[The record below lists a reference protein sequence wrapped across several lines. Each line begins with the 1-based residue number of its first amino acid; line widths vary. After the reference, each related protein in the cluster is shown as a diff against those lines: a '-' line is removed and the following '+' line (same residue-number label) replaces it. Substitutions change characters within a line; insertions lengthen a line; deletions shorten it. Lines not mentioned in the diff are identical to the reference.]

1 MAHTDMMEVTS
12 WTLMWHIESRSL
24 MRGSLHFEE
33 MDVLQMDDD
42 VGIDVA
48 DFMHYINTKHHG

>member
-1 MAHTDMMEVTS
+1 
-12 WTLMWHIESRSL
+12 MWHIESRSL